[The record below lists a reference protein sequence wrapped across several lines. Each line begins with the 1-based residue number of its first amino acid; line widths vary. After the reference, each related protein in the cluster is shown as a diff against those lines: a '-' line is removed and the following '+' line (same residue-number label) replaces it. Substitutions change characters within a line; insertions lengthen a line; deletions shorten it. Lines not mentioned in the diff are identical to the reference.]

1 MKSSEQY
8 IAELRQEIEEV
19 TVDDLQ
25 VALMQ
30 TEVVLIDVREH
41 EEFTRGHIATAVNFP
56 RGLLEMKLTEHP
68 LVSHHCDPQLALDD
82 LASRHIYLI
91 CRSGGRSALAA
102 RSLENMGHRQ
112 VFSVAGGMQA
122 WQSQQYEIVHN

>member
-1 MKSSEQY
+1 MKSSQEY
-8 IAELRQEIEEV
+8 ITELRHNIQEV

-30 TEVVLIDVREH
+30 PEVVLIDVREH
-41 EEFTRGHIATAVNFP
+41 EEFTKGHIATAVNFP
-56 RGLLEMKLTEHP
+56 RGVLEMKLTEHP

-82 LASRHIYLI
+82 LASRDIYLI

-102 RSLENMGHRQ
+102 RSLENMGHKN
-112 VFSVAGGMQA
+112 VYSVAGGMAA
-122 WQSQQYEIVHN
+122 WESHQYDIVS